1 MLCASQGR
9 IKHER
14 MPAPW
19 TGPADPRPDFLAAA
33 GVQPER
39 AEPYLWMAWHHHRA
53 MDACPGG
60 PDQAVC
66 WLRERAAAYHYA
78 KRAAALD
85 MPDVRFL
92 LSHSKQVCT
101 PLGLRAT
108 PNSYC
113 HLPVVV

>member
-1 MLCASQGR
+1 
-9 IKHER
+9 

-19 TGPADPRPDFLAAA
+19 AGAADPRPDFLAASR
-33 GVQPER
+33 VQPER

-85 MPDVRFL
+85 MPDVRYVL
-92 LSHSKQVCT
+92 
-101 PLGLRAT
+101 
-108 PNSYC
+108 
-113 HLPVVV
+113 HLFTCNFAPQ